1 MTHFAAVLRGGSP
14 RPAWFLVGL
23 CEDLLTPSPL
33 GAIHDLALLAPEQAR
48 TALLAAGNAATAAV
62 VLAELARTSPGPVV
76 LVVEDVHWADDASLD
91 TVRHLW
97 RRTEQVKMLLLLT
110 YREEELDDRH
120 PARRLLGSIVGPRVA
135 RLRLAPLTVSA
146 LRSLAEGTPFDAAT
160 LAEVT
165 AATPAGR
172 TT

>member
-1 MTHFAAVLRGGSP
+1 VTHFAAVLRGGSP

-48 TALLAAGNAATAAV
+48 TALLA
-62 VLAELARTSPGPVV
+62 ELARTSPGPVV
-76 LVVEDVHWADDASLD
+76 LVVEDVHWADDASFD

-97 RRTEQVKMLLLLT
+97 RRTEQVKM
-110 YREEELDDRH
+110 
-120 PARRLLGSIVGPRVA
+120 
-135 RLRLAPLTVSA
+135 LTVSA